1 MRYEMFYGL
10 LYCLMHRKLL
20 QVKQITEGIIRS
32 ALVKAKEGDQQVGKF
47 L

>member
-1 MRYEMFYGL
+1 M
-10 LYCLMHRKLL
+10 

-32 ALVKAKEGDQQVGKF
+32 ALVKAKGGDQQVGKF